1 MYFKIKL
8 ADIVLGINARYEYLK
23 KYCEKYIVEEETPEF
38 TIELTMDDI
47 LEEGRHM
54 DSDVAAGQLPYLE
67 TLAALRK
74 IADWMP
80 LQNRFLMHGAVLS
93 WKGSGLMFTA
103 PSGTGKS
110 THIALWKKSLGEQ
123 VEIING
129 DKPILWVTEKE
140 TRIYG
145 TPWAGKERWE
155 TNKGVPLK
163 GVCFLQRGSKNE
175 IRRITPAEAMPLLMR
190 QVYYTSDPQ
199 MAGKTLELL
208 DTMFATV
215 PFFRMKCDISEK
227 AVRCSF
233 EAMTGEKCREE
244 Q

>member
-8 ADIVLGINARYEYLK
+8 ADIIIGVHAQYGYLREYCK
-23 KYCEKYIVEEETPEF
+23 KYIVEEGMPEF

-47 LEEGRHM
+47 RAEGKHM
-54 DSDVAAGQLPYLE
+54 DSGEAAGQLPYLE

-74 IADWMP
+74 IADRMS
-80 LQNRFLMHGAVLS
+80 QQDRFLMHGAVLS

-110 THIALWKKSLGEQ
+110 THIALWRKYLGEQ
-123 VEIING
+123 VKIING
-129 DKPILWVTEKE
+129 DKPILWATEKE
-140 TRIYG
+140 TCVYG

-155 TNKGVPLK
+155 TNTGVPLK
-163 GVCFLQRGSKNE
+163 GICFLQRGTQNE
-175 IRRITPAEAMPLLMR
+175 IRRLTPSEAMPLLMR
-190 QVYYTSDPQ
+190 QVYYPSDPQ
-199 MAGKTLELL
+199 TAGKILELL
-208 DTMFATV
+208 DKMFGNVSFYA
-215 PFFRMKCDISEK
+215 MKCDISEE

-233 EAMTGEKCREE
+233 ETMTGEESRKE